1 MPTHSVFP
9 LMLVRTAG
17 LPFGSLEA
25 LAASWQTAEEE
36 VAVGSRQ
43 YLETAANL
51 QVVLDRALD
60 ALGESPFRTRVY
72 NLRKRFFQT
81 KKLPAEPALSAWAG
95 KEQERWAA
103 EIRKSVA
110 ALQDAERA
118 LVQAKKRFLEHY
130 ETALCQS
137 WEALQAL
144 AQSEAFQRGM
154 LFASHA
160 LLEQLPQFYRKPAD
174 QFGKKQRQTALSV
187 LQFVAR
193 MAAKTSP
200 LSRFTTVSMAKTT
213 PNELADVA
221 EEIALT
227 KSLLQPNVALLEA
240 IYSSLLRN
248 PAFYRTLSIALN
260 PCIVSPGQ
268 DRYEWLYFNG
278 REEGFQ
284 MAEASPLLDF
294 IVALFLEHR
303 RRLPFNI
310 LLRELANAIDAPES
324 DLEVHILEWVDLGL
338 LEWQLPEYGLD
349 PAWPGNLYRYLGF
362 LSTDGRIVQTAAFLQ
377 WMQTAARTLPF
388 QPVAAARAIQGEAR
402 DLAGQYFSSQG
413 TGSPPLPVEQLF
425 YEDVAEPVALHVPP
439 ANLKMLIDQLAACWT
454 NRPERPLPAHRSAV
468 KTFWE
473 KHYSNGEP
481 VGFLTFCR
489 RFLAEKSIEDAVECP
504 TPGRFP
510 EARRIGALLQVYREE
525 GDYFAVVNS
534 LFPGGG
540 KLFARWLPLFPA
552 ENTGLLR
559 KWLHEQLPDSTVA
572 FPWQGWYNAN
582 MQPPLTM
589 DALAVPGG
597 RTVALPGGTAC
608 LLGNLDVVA
617 GYGGPGLRDRV
628 SGRRLI
634 LNDLGLEANE
644 TRPPVMQLLWQL
656 GTPYVSIEAL
666 IPVGLWQTMP
676 GAAVRRRTRCVEGN
690 LVLARAAWALEET
703 AWRTWLEG
711 NANEA
716 EFFFRVRTVFSG
728 LGIPRYF
735 FARLPG
741 EKPQYFD
748 LDSPAL
754 IGLLRRILRK
764 GAGLLTITEMLPLPH
779 QLVVERHGPCVSE
792 FAVEF
797 AL

>member
-1 MPTHSVFP
+1 MPARSVLP

-25 LAASWQTAEEE
+25 LSASWQTAEQA

-43 YLETAANL
+43 YLAAAADL
-51 QVVLDRALD
+51 QAVLDRALD
-60 ALGESPFRTRVY
+60 ALEESPFRTRVY

-81 KKLPAEPALSAWAG
+81 KKLPAEPALSGWTG
-95 KEQERWAA
+95 EEQQRWAV
-103 EIRKSVA
+103 EIRKSIA
-110 ALQDAERA
+110 ALQHAEQA
-118 LVQAKKRFLEHY
+118 LEQAKKRFLEHY
-130 ETALCQS
+130 NTALCHS
-137 WEALQAL
+137 WEALQTL
-144 AQSEAFQRGM
+144 AQSDAFQRGM

-160 LLEQLPQFYRKPAD
+160 LLEQLPQFYRKRAD
-174 QFGKKQRQTALSV
+174 QFGKKQRQIALSV
-187 LQFVAR
+187 LQFAAR

-200 LSRFTTVSMAKTT
+200 LSHFTTVSMAKTAA
-213 PNELADVA
+213 NDWADVP
-221 EEIALT
+221 EDVALT

-240 IYSSLLRN
+240 IYASLLRN

-284 MAEASPLLDF
+284 MAEAGPLLDF

-303 RRLPFNI
+303 RHIPFKV
-310 LLRELANAIDAPES
+310 LLRELTNAVDATES
-324 DLEVHILEWVDLGL
+324 DLEAHILEWVDLGL
-338 LEWQLPEYGLD
+338 LEWQLPEYGLG

-377 WMQTAARTLPF
+377 WIQTAARILPF
-388 QPVAAARAIQGEAR
+388 QPVAAAQALLGEAR
-402 DLAGQYFSSQG
+402 EQAGQYFSGQG
-413 TGSPPLPVEQLF
+413 AGSPPLPVEQLF

-439 ANLKMLIDQLAACWT
+439 ADLKILIDQLAACWT
-454 NRPERPLPAHRSAV
+454 NRPEKPSPGPRSAV
-468 KTFWE
+468 ITFWE

-489 RFLAEKSIEDAVECP
+489 RFLAEKGNEDAVECP
-504 TPGRFP
+504 TPGKFP
-510 EARRIGALLQVYREE
+510 EARRIGALLQVYREA
-525 GDYFAVVNS
+525 GDYLAVVNS

-552 ENTGLLR
+552 ENIELLQ
-559 KWLHEQLPDSTVA
+559 KWLREQPPDSMVA

-582 MQPPLTM
+582 MQPPLSR
-589 DALAVPGG
+589 DALSVPGG
-597 RTVALPGGTAC
+597 RTAALPGGTTC

-628 SGRRLI
+628 SGSRLI

-666 IPVGLWQTMP
+666 IPAGSWQTIP
-676 GAAVRRRTRCVEGN
+676 GAAVRRRARCVEGK

-703 AWRTWLEG
+703 VWRTWLEG
-711 NANEA
+711 IANGA
-716 EFFFRVRTVFSG
+716 EFFIRVRTACSAFD
-728 LGIPRYF
+728 IPRYF

-748 LDSPAL
+748 LDSPVL
-754 IGLLRRILRK
+754 IELLYRILHK

-779 QLVVERHGPCVSE
+779 QLVVERHGRCVSE

-797 AL
+797 AV